1 MIRLSIFAL
10 FALVLAACSGS
21 SSDSPQRPGG
31 VDPSMFQR
39 GTSVQVTD
47 ISRSS
52 ISDIVRGFGT
62 IQAQDQ
68 VRVSPQISER
78 VSSIHADLGDTV
90 RVGTVLARLRDVTI
104 LDQVRRDERQV
115 EQARS
120 AVSRD
125 SLEFT
130 RAQTLFDRNLISS
143 AELETSRVSY
153 LNAQA
158 QYEAARASLT
168 QSRESLAFT
177 EVRSPVNGVVTRRS
191 ISPGDVASV
200 GSVIYEIS
208 NLAGYEIRLFLPLQ
222 DRRRVRLNQTVDI
235 RLSGEAHHSA
245 RGVVSR
251 ISPGLDPV
259 TGLAEVVISLT
270 DMRDLILPG
279 SLAEAS
285 IVVQTNPQSI
295 VIPRNALVENV
306 QTILDPETNTIRINR
321 GFNAFVTQGDTV
333 AVIREL
339 ELGLQQGDRV
349 EIVSGL
355 REGDRLIVTG
365 QAGLEDNSRI
375 RVAGARAPQPARE
388 IPITTANDT
397 TASDE

>member
-1 MIRLSIFAL
+1 
-10 FALVLAACSGS
+10 
-21 SSDSPQRPGG
+21 
-31 VDPSMFQR
+31 MFQR

-52 ISDIVRGFGT
+52 ISEIVRGFGT

-90 RVGTVLARLRDVTI
+90 QVGTKLAQLRDVTI
-104 LDQVRRDERQV
+104 LDQVRRDERQL

-143 AELETSRVSY
+143 SEMEASRVSY

-158 QYEAARASLT
+158 QYESARAALT
-168 QSRESLAFT
+168 QSRENLAFT

-191 ISPGDVASV
+191 ISPGDLASV
-200 GSVIYEIS
+200 GTVIYEIS

-259 TGLAEVVISLT
+259 TGLAEIVISLT
-270 DMRDLILPG
+270 EMRDLILPG

-285 IVVQTNPQSI
+285 IVVQTNPESL

-321 GFNAFVTQGDTV
+321 GFNAFVTQGDSI
-333 AVIREL
+333 AVLREL

-349 EIVSGL
+349 EVVSGL
-355 REGDRLIVTG
+355 NEGDRLIVTG

-375 RVAGARAPQPARE
+375 RVAGTRAPQPPRE
-388 IPITTANDT
+388 IPITTASDT

>member
-1 MIRLSIFAL
+1 
-10 FALVLAACSGS
+10 
-21 SSDSPQRPGG
+21 
-31 VDPSMFQR
+31 MFQR

-104 LDQVRRDERQV
+104 LDQVRRDERQL

-143 AELETSRVSY
+143 AEMEASRVSY

-270 DMRDLILPG
+270 DMRDFILPG

-321 GFNAFVTQGDTV
+321 GFNAFVAQGDTI

-349 EIVSGL
+349 EVVSGL

-365 QAGLEDNSRI
+365 QAGLENNSRI

-388 IPITTANDT
+388 IPITTADDT

>member
-1 MIRLSIFAL
+1 MIRLSLFAL
-10 FALVLAACSGS
+10 FALVLAACSGR

-31 VDPSMFQR
+31 FDPSMFQR

-78 VSSIHADLGDTV
+78 ESSIHADLGDTV

-104 LDQVRRDERQV
+104 LDQVRRDERQL

-143 AELETSRVSY
+143 AEMEASRVSY

-270 DMRDLILPG
+270 DMRDFILPG

-321 GFNAFVTQGDTV
+321 GFNAFVAQGDTI

-349 EIVSGL
+349 EVVSGL

-365 QAGLEDNSRI
+365 QAGLENNSRI

-388 IPITTANDT
+388 IPITTADDT

>member
-1 MIRLSIFAL
+1 MIRLLFSAL
-10 FALVLAACSGS
+10 LIIALASCSGRS
-21 SSDSPQRPGG
+21 SGDQQRPGG
-31 VDPSMFQR
+31 FDPSAFQR
-39 GTSVQVTD
+39 GTSVQVAE

-52 ISDIVRGFGT
+52 ISEIVRGFGN

-68 VRVSPQISER
+68 VRVSPQVSER

-104 LDQVRRDERQV
+104 LDQVRRDERQL

-125 SLEFT
+125 SLEFS

-143 AELETSRVSY
+143 SEIESARVSY
-153 LNAQA
+153 LNSQA

-191 ISPGDVASV
+191 ISPGDLASV

-222 DRRRVRLNQTVDI
+222 DRRRVRLNQPVDI
-235 RLSGEAHHSA
+235 RLTGEAHHSA

-270 DMRDLILPG
+270 DMRDVILPG

-285 IVVQTNPQSI
+285 IVVQTNPESI

-321 GFNAFVTQGDTV
+321 AFNAFVALGDTV
-333 AVIREL
+333 AVLREL
-339 ELGLQQGDRV
+339 ELGLQQGDRIEV
-349 EIVSGL
+349 VSGL
-355 REGDRLIVTG
+355 RDGDRLIVTG
-365 QAGLEDNSRI
+365 QGGLENNSRI
-375 RVAGARAPQPARE
+375 RVAGSRAPRPARE
-388 IPITTANDT
+388 IPISTESDT
-397 TASDE
+397 TAASE